1 MFVWS
6 FNYPI
11 NEFPNNENPSLG
23 ANACDHLI
31 LLFFFFLNAYFAL
44 LMGFLVNKRFQWA
57 SS

>member
-31 LLFFFFLNAYFAL
+31 LLFFFSF
-44 LMGFLVNKRFQWA
+44 
-57 SS
+57 S